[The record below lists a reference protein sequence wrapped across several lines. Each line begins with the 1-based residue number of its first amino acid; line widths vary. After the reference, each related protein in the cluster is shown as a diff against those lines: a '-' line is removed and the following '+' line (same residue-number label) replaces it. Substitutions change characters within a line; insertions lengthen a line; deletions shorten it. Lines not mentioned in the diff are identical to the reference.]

1 MAKTRL
7 ARSLNSS
14 KKKIIFYFLFYL
26 KTIFLKVID
35 YQFLKNTFNLYL
47 PRFFCSLI
55 STSFGSASPLQSGLC
70 NNPPFILPIPP
81 YPTLSYLILP
91 ILSYPIISHFIQHF
105 LFCLTSSNHIQF
117 VLSHF
122 VRSYP
127 VLSHHF
133 PFYPIISY
141 LIPSYPHC

>member
-1 MAKTRL
+1 MGFEQDVVIGHKYTTEVFIGEKFLGEPVRGMAKTRL

-14 KKKIIFYFLFYL
+14 KKKLFFIFFFYL

-81 YPTLSYLILP
+81 YPTLSYP
-91 ILSYPIISHFIQHF
+91 ILSY
-105 LFCLTSSNHIQF
+105 L
-117 VLSHF
+117 
-122 VRSYP
+122 
-127 VLSHHF
+127 
-133 PFYPIISY
+133 SY
-141 LIPSYPHC
+141 LIPSYPTLSNIFYSV